1 MQPIL
6 GPEGIAYIQ
15 PVSGFSL
22 SFSAKDR
29 IRWAHLFQHL
39 RRKGASVEKAEIQA
53 FLQVYQMK
61 DARLVYY

>member
-22 SFSAKDR
+22 AFSAKDR
-29 IRWAHLFQHL
+29 IRWAHIFQHL
-39 RRKGASVEKAEIQA
+39 QRKGYSVEKAEIQA

-61 DARLVYY
+61 DPHLVY

>member
-6 GPEGIAYIQ
+6 GPEGILYIE

-22 SFSAKDR
+22 AFSAKDR
-29 IRWAHLFQHL
+29 IRWAHLFQYF
-39 RRKGASVEKAEIQA
+39 RQKGDSVEKAEIQA

-61 DARLVYY
+61 DAHLVF